1 VKPLQDRAK
10 AIELYKRASD
20 LGVEESEMKIQVLED
35 RVARESEIEQLE
47 NRLGNIKDGF
57 IQLQLERSAT
67 EEVTHAYKGAGFFL
81 SNVKSE
87 TPIRARIEQAQKAEQ
102 EIKHLRTEV
111 IEREKERKALM
122 QGHEGKMHE
131 IEHLHDMVSF
141 FFPFLLTISCWVFS
155 PSMKVLPSLLP
166 PSLHPSY
173 PSIRLSFNPVD
184 LAVASQEPK
193 FTSRHLIAPS
203 VSARLACNA
212 RRLSNCCCCCCLV
225 LVWLVRR

>member
-1 VKPLQDRAK
+1 VQDRAK

-111 IEREKERKALM
+111 VEREKERKALM

-131 IEHLHDMVSF
+131 IEHLHDMVRF
-141 FFPFLLTISCWVFS
+141 FFPFLPAISCRVLS
-155 PSMKVLPSLLP
+155 PFMTVLPFLLP
-166 PSLHPSY
+166 PSTHPG
-173 PSIRLSFNPVD
+173 INI
-184 LAVASQEPK
+184 AVASNQH
-193 FTSRHLIAPS
+193 R
-203 VSARLACNA
+203 
-212 RRLSNCCCCCCLV
+212 CCLKSTLLLPQINIAV
-225 LVWLVRR
+225 ASNQHRCCLKSPKLDSAT